1 MHILLWISTSLATAV
16 IFAAVNIID
25 SHLLSK
31 KIPSLAAYLVLISF
45 AQFIVGLVVFIIF
58 PFPVNLDLM
67 HILVAF
73 GAGLC
78 NAFALIILLS
88 TLQRGEVSRIIP
100 VASSYPIFVAI
111 LSMPLLGEMLNY
123 WQWLAVV
130 LTVAGAVLL
139 SLHLDGDGQK
149 ARLQKSFFLLL
160 FAALLSAISN
170 IGYKYALQS
179 MSFWNTLSTSTL
191 CVVVVFLIYALRKK
205 TFSELKNLP
214 QLPQKMAILLG
225 NQWFAVFGV
234 VMSFIAIANG
244 PVALVSTIMNIRPAF
259 VFVFSLILSRFYP
272 NFINERLD
280 RRTILIKLFGIV
292 LITGGVAII
301 GLFN

>member
-1 MHILLWISTSLATAV
+1 MLSL
-16 IFAAVNIID
+16 
-25 SHLLSK
+25 
-31 KIPSLAAYLVLISF
+31 
-45 AQFIVGLVVFIIF
+45 
-58 PFPVNLDLM
+58 
-67 HILVAF
+67 
-73 GAGLC
+73 
-78 NAFALIILLS
+78 
-88 TLQRGEVSRIIP
+88 
-100 VASSYPIFVAI
+100 
-111 LSMPLLGEMLNY
+111 
-123 WQWLAVV
+123 WQWFAIVI
-130 LTVAGAVLL
+130 TVAGAVLI
-139 SLHLDGDGQK
+139 SLQMDGSGRK
-149 ARLQKSFFLLL
+149 ARLQKSFFILLL
-160 FAALLSAISN
+160 VALMLAVAS
-170 IGYKYALQS
+170 IGFKYALQS